1 MLDIGRHIAKSRKA
15 KGLTQADLAEQLHV
29 TRQAVSSWE
38 TGRTLPDLPTIV
50 QIAECLN
57 VSAEKLI
64 YGKEISVKQRDTSAY
79 RTAAKTSAVVVL
91 VSVCC
96 ALLVRGLIGR
106 PDLSYTDF
114 AEFLY
119 RILLC
124 PMAFFSGA
132 FCFMSLL
139 SLRADLFLPIR
150 WLRLTLQVLGIVCL
164 GMFLYTSLVVYT
176 TLPGGMWAY
185 RVWLWLAFHSYVFV
199 LPGIALFLG
208 FDRPL

>member
-1 MLDIGRHIAKSRKA
+1 MLDVGRHIAKSRKT
-15 KGLTQADLAEQLHV
+15 KGLTQAELAEQLHV

-50 QIAECLN
+50 QIADCLQ
-57 VSAEKLI
+57 VSAEMLI
-64 YGKEISVKQRDTSAY
+64 YGKEVSAKQRDTSAY
-79 RTAAKTSAVVVL
+79 RKAAILSAIVL
-91 VSVCC
+91 LASICG
-96 ALLVRGLIGR
+96 ALSVRGMIGR

-132 FCFMSLL
+132 ICFLSLL

-150 WLRLTLQVLGIVCL
+150 WLRLSFRFLAIVCL
-164 GMFLYTSLVVYT
+164 AVFLYTSLVVYAV
-176 TLPGGMWAY
+176 LPGGMWVY
-185 RVWLWLAFHSYVFV
+185 EIWIWFAFRSYVFV
-199 LPGIALFLG
+199 IPGIALFLG
-208 FDRPL
+208 FDRPR